1 MDFQPQTAQAMYPS
15 LHPRG
20 FRLPDVGEIR
30 NMFASATAL
39 TAGLDAGGQA
49 GALLLTFGNS
59 EVDTANAGDGVMAP
73 YPALP
78 GLSFQIYDASGQ
90 AIQVYGQGL
99 DTIIPVGSN
108 TPAAAATGVS
118 QANFNV
124 DKYVCFTKGV
134 WKQTILA

>member
-30 NMFASATAL
+30 NMLDILFGSATGL
-39 TAGLDAGGQA
+39 TAGANAGGQA
-49 GALLLTFGNS
+49 GALLLTMGNS
-59 EVDTANAGDGVMAP
+59 EVDTASATDGVMAP

-78 GLSFQIYDASGQ
+78 GLTWQVYNASGA

-99 DTIIPVGSN
+99 
-108 TPAAAATGVS
+108 
-118 QANFNV
+118 
-124 DKYVCFTKGV
+124 
-134 WKQTILA
+134 